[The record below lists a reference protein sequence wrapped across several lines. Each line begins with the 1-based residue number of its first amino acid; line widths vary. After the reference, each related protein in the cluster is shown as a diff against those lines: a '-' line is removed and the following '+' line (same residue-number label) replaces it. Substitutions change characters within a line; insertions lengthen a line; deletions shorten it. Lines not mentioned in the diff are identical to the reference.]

1 MSKFEILCS
10 ETVASRVVVEAES
23 MEEAIDQVLRGAVDL
38 VKPVEGDNFEI
49 DEVNTLEETA

>member
-10 ETVASRVVVEAES
+10 ETVAYRVVVEAES
-23 MEEAIDQVLRGAVDL
+23 MEEAIDQVLRGAVDIGE
-38 VKPVEGDNFEI
+38 PVEGDNFEI